1 MYVDR
6 ILYPVTSLGPGRRLV
21 IWVAGCSR
29 RCRGCANPELWIRH
43 PQQRIEASD
52 FANTVKELLDTK
64 EVEGITITGGEPF
77 DQAGELK
84 ELLEALDFDRDVL
97 VFSGYKIEDIRKN
110 SEMNTLLD
118 KVSVVI
124 DGEYI
129 DELNDGQT
137 ALRGS
142 LNQQLHF
149 VKPQYRSIYDE
160 YIKLGRQIQN
170 FTYDYRTLSVG
181 IHKSDVPKCAEASG
195 GKDA

>member
-142 LNQQLHF
+142 L
-149 VKPQYRSIYDE
+149 SIYDE

-170 FTYDYRTLSVG
+170 LTYDYRTLSVG